1 MIMLVSGLVGGMGLV
16 CMICRRTLLGM
27 LVGVQLL
34 VLGSTMMFILAGISS
49 GVPVEG
55 HLAGLLITLG
65 GLAQLAGG
73 AALSVRMFYL
83 KNKVDMDELRS
94 LRR

>member
-1 MIMLVSGLVGGMGLV
+1 MMMLVSGIVGGMGLI
-16 CMICRRTLLGM
+16 CMVTRRTLLGM
-27 LVGVQLL
+27 LVGMQLL
-34 VLGSTMMFILAGISS
+34 VLGSTMTFVLAGVSS
-49 GVPVEG
+49 GVRIEG

-73 AALSVRMFYL
+73 CALSVRMFLL

-94 LRR
+94 LKR